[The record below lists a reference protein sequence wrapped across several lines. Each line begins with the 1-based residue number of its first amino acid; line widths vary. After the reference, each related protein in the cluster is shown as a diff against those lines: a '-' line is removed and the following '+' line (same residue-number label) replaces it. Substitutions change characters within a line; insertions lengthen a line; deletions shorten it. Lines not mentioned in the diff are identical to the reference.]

1 MKTIL
6 LTGSNGMLATDFVKY
21 CGNDFKIHAFDKHN
35 LDITNIEEIEKIISE
50 IKPDIVL
57 NCAAYTAVDD
67 AEDIGKLKNY
77 EINTIGVY
85 NLAKITNR
93 YNMYFITISTDYVF
107 DGENKNGYS
116 ENANCNPINEYGMSK
131 YLAEKLALS
140 ENINTIIIRT
150 SWLYGGGKQFK
161 NFVNTMLKLSETR
174 NELKVVNDQFGI
186 PTYTKD
192 LSFAIKETIEKI
204 NNLKGTI
211 LHFSNS
217 SDKPITWFDFA
228 SEVFKL
234 SGKNI
239 SLIPCISSE
248 FITKAKRPNFSSL
261 INNSDIKLRN
271 WKEGISDYIDN
282 L

>member
-6 LTGSNGMLATDFVKY
+6 LTWSNWMLATDFVKY
-21 CGNDFKIHAFDKHN
+21 CWNDFKIHAFDKHN

-67 AEDIGKLKNY
+67 AEDIWKLKNY
-77 EINTIGVY
+77 EINTIWVY

-107 DGENKNGYS
+107 DWENKNWYS
-116 ENANCNPINEYGMSK
+116 ENANCNPINEYWMSK

-150 SWLYGGGKQFK
+150 SWLYWWWKQFK

-174 NELKVVNDQFGI
+174 NELKVVNDQFWI

-204 NNLKGTI
+204 NNLKWTI

-271 WKEGISDYIDN
+271 WKEWISDYIDN